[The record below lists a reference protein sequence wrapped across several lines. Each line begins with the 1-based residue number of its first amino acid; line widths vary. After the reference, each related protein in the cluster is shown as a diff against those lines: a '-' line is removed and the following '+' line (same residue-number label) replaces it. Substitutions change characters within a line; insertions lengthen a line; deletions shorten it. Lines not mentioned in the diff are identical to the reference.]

1 MLTIRKDDKG
11 RIHLKLVFYG
21 PSLGGKTTALRW
33 LYGKVEGLQKGE
45 FTAIEDETNRTLFF
59 DYVPMS
65 AGGRVLFDVFTVA
78 GQKRHRHQRKVVLQG
93 TDGILFVADSSPD
106 QRDENTESFEEL
118 KLFLGDTLGREVP
131 IVVMLNKRD
140 LPNRMSRDEMLD
152 LLGLGGNVPIYET
165 IAVQGVGVKRAFQA
179 IAREVILKRMY
190 K

>member
-1 MLTIRKDDKG
+1 MAIINYKQREINCK
-11 RIHLKLVFYG
+11 IVYVG
-21 PSLGGKTTALRW
+21 PSLGGKTTNIQCIHGRIPSDHRSSLQCINT
-33 LYGKVEGLQKGE
+33 EG
-45 FTAIEDETNRTLFF
+45 DRTLFF

-93 TDGILFVADSSPD
+93 TDGILFVADSAPD
-106 QRDENTESFEEL
+106 QRDENMESFEEL
-118 KLFLGDTLGREVP
+118 KLFLGDSLGREVP

-165 IAVQGVGVKRAFQA
+165 IAIQGVGVKRAFQA

>member
-1 MLTIRKDDKG
+1 LRKDDKG

-33 LYGKVEGLQKGE
+33 LYG
-45 FTAIEDETNRTLFF
+45 
-59 DYVPMS
+59 S
-65 AGGRVLFDVFTVA
+65 
-78 GQKRHRHQRKVVLQG
+78 QKRHRHQRKVVLQG
-93 TDGILFVADSSPD
+93 TDGILFVADSAPD
-106 QRDENTESFEEL
+106 QRDENMESFEEL
-118 KLFLGDTLGREVP
+118 KLFLGDSLGREVP

>member
-1 MLTIRKDDKG
+1 
-11 RIHLKLVFYG
+11 LVFYG

-106 QRDENTESFEEL
+106 QRDENT
-118 KLFLGDTLGREVP
+118 
-131 IVVMLNKRD
+131 
-140 LPNRMSRDEMLD
+140 
-152 LLGLGGNVPIYET
+152 
-165 IAVQGVGVKRAFQA
+165 
-179 IAREVILKRMY
+179 
-190 K
+190 